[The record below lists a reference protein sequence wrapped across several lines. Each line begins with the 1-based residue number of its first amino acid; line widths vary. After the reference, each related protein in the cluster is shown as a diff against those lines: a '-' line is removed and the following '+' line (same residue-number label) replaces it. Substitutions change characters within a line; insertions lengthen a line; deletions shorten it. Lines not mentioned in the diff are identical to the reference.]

1 MWKKIIGSIVVFII
15 VVFSIVMYA
24 TSGMSDTANEF
35 FIYVKSKHYD
45 DAYNML
51 SEDFKKST
59 SKEIFEN
66 FLKNSALTDYKSVS
80 WNERS
85 IDGSTGTLSG
95 TVHTESGDS
104 IPITIKFIKTKDDKW
119 KIYSITKPVSGIKIK
134 DDEKSSSNQI
144 QSPTP
149 TATPTQPQALIPR
162 QPQTATPTPTQPQT
176 LTPRQPQ
183 TATPTPTQ
191 PQTLTPRQPQTA
203 TPTPTQP
210 QTATQPQTVT
220 PTSIVTPRQV
230 NIPSRQKLI
239 ALIQETMMI
248 FAKSVNEKSMK
259 RVYDY
264 SAKLFQNYY
273 TLDKLNKAFQSFYK
287 ANVDLT
293 VLKDITPIIDQGP
306 IIKAGGRYIT
316 VKGHYPTSPSVVYF
330 KNSYYLENGK
340 WKLISIGVN
349 IK

>member
-149 TATPTQPQALIPR
+149 TATPTQPQAL
-162 QPQTATPTPTQPQT
+162 
-176 LTPRQPQ
+176 
-183 TATPTPTQ
+183 
-191 PQTLTPRQPQTA
+191 TPRQPQTA

-264 SAKLFQNYY
+264 SAKLFQKYY